1 MEDEQTD
8 ETASR
13 IEAAGGRRIGA
24 SDGRR
29 IEAAG
34 GFRSGNPR
42 PFGRVLPVIPAAGFG
57 PYADTRTELRFGTPP
72 ADVAPPTT
80 RAALEAYINGAGV
93 SIAPGFVGGVAPT
106 IDGVAINAPTPPV
119 LGLSE
124 GDNFIHMRGTYTPSV
139 YTIAAG
145 FAAIGSGG
153 TVSNVTF
160 TRSAT
165 AAPSPAETYPIISGG
180 SANDGTFDILW
191 AVVNKTG
198 DAITIETPS
207 GGGNAQIVFMPP
219 NLYVAFRNTNV

>member
-1 MEDEQTD
+1 MEAPQNE
-8 ETASR
+8 ESPPR
-13 IEAAGGRRIGA
+13 LEAGA
-24 SDGRR
+24 GRR
-29 IEAAG
+29 IEVAG
-34 GFRSGNPR
+34 GSRSGNPR

-57 PYADTRTELRFGTPP
+57 PYADTRTELRFGAPP

-93 SIAPGFVGGVAPT
+93 SITPGFVGGVVPT
-106 IDGVAINAPTPPV
+106 IGGVAIDAPTPPV
-119 LGLSE
+119 LSLAE

-139 YTIAAG
+139 YTLAAG

-160 TRSAT
+160 TRTGT
-165 AAPSPAETYPIISGG
+165 AAPTPAEDYPIISGG

-191 AVVNKTG
+191 AVVQKTG
-198 DAITIETPS
+198 STLTIETPS